1 MRVCVRRRDLLFPLM
16 YKWKIILFFYSVI
29 INYNYWLF
37 VRSISDE
44 SFVLKENND
53 SLDSGCLPDIIHD
66 SSVILGVALRF

>member
-1 MRVCVRRRDLLFPLM
+1 MCIRD
-16 YKWKIILFFYSVI
+16 
-29 INYNYWLF
+29 
-37 VRSISDE
+37 RSIRDE